1 MNNVQRLAD
10 SLKNTD
16 ATKSSDPLRYEH
28 LASANPQQLVGEGHR
43 TRNAN
48 VMNIAATRAIGA
60 LRAEGR
66 RITTARRT
74 IIELLGATHDHLTA
88 EHIATAVQHVHPE
101 IHVST
106 VYRTLESLDEWGLV
120 EHVHRG
126 HGAAFFHLAA
136 SHPHMVCEQC
146 GRVIDVPQEEFDALV
161 TRVRDVYG
169 FDIDVAHNALMGH
182 CVVHDPRGGSQLA

>member
-1 MNNVQRLAD
+1 M
-10 SLKNTD
+10 SIT
-16 ATKSSDPLRYEH
+16 
-28 LASANPQQLVGEGHR
+28 
-43 TRNAN
+43 
-48 VMNIAATRAIGA
+48 ATRAIEA

-74 IIELLGATHDHLTA
+74 IIELLGATADHLTA
-88 EHIATAVQHVHPE
+88 ERIATAVQHAHPE

-136 SHPHMVCEQC
+136 SHPHMVCEAC
-146 GRVIDVPQEEFDALV
+146 GRVFDVPQQEFDALV
-161 TRVRDVYG
+161 ARVRDVYG
-169 FDIDVAHNALMGH
+169 FDIDVAHNALMGR
-182 CVVHDPRGGSQLA
+182 CLVHDRRGGGLLA

>member
-1 MNNVQRLAD
+1 M
-10 SLKNTD
+10 SIT
-16 ATKSSDPLRYEH
+16 
-28 LASANPQQLVGEGHR
+28 
-43 TRNAN
+43 
-48 VMNIAATRAIGA
+48 ATRAIEA

-88 EHIATAVQHVHPE
+88 EDIAEHVHRAHPE

-106 VYRTLESLDEWGLV
+106 VYRTLESLEAWDLV

-136 SHPHMVCEQC
+136 SHPHMVCEEC
-146 GRVIDVPQEEFDALV
+146 GRVIDVPAPEFEVFVERIRDA
-161 TRVRDVYG
+161 YG
-169 FDIDVAHNALMGH
+169 FVVDVAHNALMGR
-182 CVVHDPRGGSQLA
+182 CAVHEESRRAAAIGPSQ

>member
-1 MNNVQRLAD
+1 M
-10 SLKNTD
+10 STS
-16 ATKSSDPLRYEH
+16 ATH
-28 LASANPQQLVGEGHR
+28 
-43 TRNAN
+43 
-48 VMNIAATRAIGA
+48 AIEV

-74 IIELLGATHDHLTA
+74 IIELLASTHDHLTA
-88 EHIATAVQHVHPE
+88 EHIALAVQHVHPE

-126 HGAAFFHLAA
+126 QGAAFFHLAA
-136 SHPHMVCEQC
+136 SHPHMVCEAC

-169 FDIDVAHNALMGH
+169 FDIDVAHNALMGR
-182 CVVHDPRGGSQLA
+182 CLVHDGRDPTGRFEEGGPDGRTIEEALARPHASA

>member
-1 MNNVQRLAD
+1 M
-10 SLKNTD
+10 ST
-16 ATKSSDPLRYEH
+16 T
-28 LASANPQQLVGEGHR
+28 
-43 TRNAN
+43 
-48 VMNIAATRAIGA
+48 ATRAIEA

-88 EHIATAVQHVHPE
+88 EHIAVHVHDAHPE

-106 VYRTLESLDEWGLV
+106 VYRTLESLEAWGLV

-136 SHPHMVCEQC
+136 SHPHVVCEEC
-146 GRVIDVPQEEFDALV
+146 GRVIDVPAHEFAPLIA
-161 TRVRDVYG
+161 RVREAYG
-169 FDIDVAHNALMGH
+169 FDVDVAHNALMGR
-182 CVVHDPRGGSQLA
+182 CLAHETDRHSVPAVAGR